1 MIKFLKKN
9 EGLRSRIGFQLT
21 FEDYTP
27 NQLDEIMQK
36 MAEDKCYELDEDA
49 KAACHEVFCSA
60 VRMKDFGNGRYVR
73 NLLQKAIM
81 NQANR
86 IYAEAA
92 NGEAG
97 KEDLML
103 LRAEDFRDIQ
113 ETFWEYDHSNPI
125 GFSV

>member
-1 MIKFLKKN
+1 
-9 EGLRSRIGFQLT
+9 
-21 FEDYTP
+21 
-27 NQLDEIMQK
+27 
-36 MAEDKCYELDEDA
+36 
-49 KAACHEVFCSA
+49 
-60 VRMKDFGNGRYVR
+60 MKDFGNGRYVR

-92 NGEAG
+92 NGEAD